1 MSSLKKNDIDI
12 ELLLKYSWRKVSKL
26 FHLQIAKL
34 RHRETKCLLNV
45 KQMVAGLYLTL
56 FLVIFFSI
64 QQKAKLEWLI
74 LI

>member
-45 KQMVAGLYLTL
+45 KQMGAGLYLIL
-56 FLVIFFSI
+56 FLVIFFFYTTKS
-64 QQKAKLEWLI
+64 
-74 LI
+74 